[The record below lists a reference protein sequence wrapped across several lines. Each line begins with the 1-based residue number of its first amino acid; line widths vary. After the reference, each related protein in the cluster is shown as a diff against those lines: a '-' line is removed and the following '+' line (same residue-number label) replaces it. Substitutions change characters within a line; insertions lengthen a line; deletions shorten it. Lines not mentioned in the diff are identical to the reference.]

1 MNQSKLAKT
10 GGCQFGSP
18 LLGGIVITVKDYLI
32 YISDKI
38 HSIVA
43 ATVDENGL
51 PVTCVID
58 IMYSDES
65 GLYFLTAKGKNFYK
79 RLKTKE
85 YIALSGMK
93 GKDTMS
99 CTAVS
104 VRGKVR
110 EIGAQML
117 PLLFEKNRYMYE
129 IYSNKESRTALTVF
143 KIYEGSGE
151 WFDLSKKPIER
162 KAFAFGGADKKDIG
176 YFINEDCIGCR
187 FCLEVCP
194 QRCLDFVNNKA
205 VIRQENC
212 LHCGN
217 CMNACPVNAVKMR

>member
-1 MNQSKLAKT
+1 MTA
-10 GGCQFGSP
+10 
-18 LLGGIVITVKDYLI
+18 KDYLAFI
-32 YISDKI
+32 VEQI
-38 HSIVA
+38 HSTVA
-43 ATVDENGL
+43 ATVDESGL

-58 IMYSDES
+58 MMYSDES

-79 RLKTKE
+79 RLKSRE

-93 GKDTMS
+93 GGDTMS

-104 VRGKVR
+104 VRGKVK
-110 EIGAQML
+110 ETGTEML
-117 PLLFEKNRYMYE
+117 PLLLDKNPYMYE
-129 IYSNKESRTALTVF
+129 IYPTEESRNALTVF

-162 KAFAFGGADKKDIG
+162 ASFTFGSAEKNKSG
-176 YFINEDCIGCR
+176 YFVSDDCIGCQA
-187 FCLEVCP
+187 CSGVCP
-194 QRCLDFVNNKA
+194 QGCIYFVNDKA

-217 CMNACPVNAVKMR
+217 CMNVCPVGAVTMR

>member
-1 MNQSKLAKT
+1 MTA
-10 GGCQFGSP
+10 
-18 LLGGIVITVKDYLI
+18 KDYLAFI
-32 YISDKI
+32 VEQI
-38 HSIVA
+38 HSTVA

-58 IMYSDES
+58 MMYSDES

-104 VRGKVR
+104 VRGRVK
-110 EIGAQML
+110 EIGSEML
-117 PLLFEKNRYMYE
+117 SLLLEKNPYMYE
-129 IYSNKESRTALTVF
+129 IYPTKESRSALTVF
-143 KIYEGSGE
+143 KIYNGSGE

-162 KAFAFGGADKKDIG
+162 ASFTFGSAEKKESG
-176 YFINEDCIGCR
+176 YFVNEDCIGCMS
-187 FCLEVCP
+187 CSAVCP
-194 QRCLDFVNNKA
+194 QDCIDLVNDKA

-217 CMNACPVNAVKMR
+217 CMNVCPVGAVKTR